1 MRISENDLADARQSW
16 GDGLIKISQI
26 FESSGIDEAKSFAS
40 SLTDNLYG
48 FDLGP
53 ILFKPTLSGGPK
65 TFRKDK
71 EVTLSYFVGQTQSTQ
86 KILGLALNIG
96 EMFALILPTYL
107 LKIPSLCG
115 WGGYPLKTKMEK
127 LPRLIKAGDIKKIP
141 KVILKSSCTTPPFLI
156 KTSALYKNVPCIL
169 RNSEIIIENAN

>member
-71 EVTLSYFVGQTQSTQ
+71 EGTLSYFVGQNPKYPKDTGF
-86 KILGLALNIG
+86 GLKYWRDI
-96 EMFALILPTYL
+96 LILQAHL

-141 KVILKSSCTTPPFLI
+141 KAILKSSCTTPPFLI

>member
-1 MRISENDLADARQSW
+1 M
-16 GDGLIKISQI
+16 I
-26 FESSGIDEAKSFAS
+26 F
-40 SLTDNLYG
+40 N
-48 FDLGP
+48 
-53 ILFKPTLSGGPK
+53 
-65 TFRKDK
+65 
-71 EVTLSYFVGQTQSTQ
+71 
-86 KILGLALNIG
+86 N
-96 EMFALILPTYL
+96 L